1 MVSFIGWS
9 FFFFLFE
16 SLAVVIEW
24 VDSGW
29 RVVARKLSRLADM
42 EWLQGRVRR
51 GGWWSGCGLIFMVT
65 LCNNFDFVGKK
76 IVAWKGWGKEVMRI
90 VVAGESVGRM
100 SVAYFWRAVWT
111 YGVEFWRCRGVGE
124 GGGSGAYFLWWW
136 DWVVSRFCLSLKITN
151 CFHLRFVTFKI
162 TLKIGY
168 GSSMNWK
175 K

>member
-51 GGWWSGCGLIFMVT
+51 GGW
-65 LCNNFDFVGKK
+65 
-76 IVAWKGWGKEVMRI
+76 
-90 VVAGESVGRM
+90 
-100 SVAYFWRAVWT
+100 
-111 YGVEFWRCRGVGE
+111 
-124 GGGSGAYFLWWW
+124 
-136 DWVVSRFCLSLKITN
+136 
-151 CFHLRFVTFKI
+151 
-162 TLKIGY
+162 
-168 GSSMNWK
+168 
-175 K
+175 